1 MEESTKN
8 AEAKKVKKRGHRPLI
23 VAQSPAEKAH
33 IMVPAMC
40 STAIYRLRG
49 ELGLG
54 SCGAA
59 IHWLVHH
66 ARPDLIPAPEP
77 PTKTKSSKTCSSRK
91 TDSVDH
97 DPIPKPAY
105 MARADGDTPVSDF
118 PATAPAA
125 RSPVRATVVQASTV
139 VFDTPATLDKA
150 ERLIAGA
157 AAYGSQLVVFPEAF
171 VGGYPRSLRFD
182 ATNPTEGD
190 GLQRY
195 YASAIDVPGPEVERL
210 AKIAGKYKVHLVM
223 GVVERAGFY
232 LYSTMLFFDSQ
243 GQHLGQHR
251 KITLVAS
258 ESAVWNSGG
267 KSTLPIYETSIG
279 KIGGLTCWDNKWP
292 LLRTELYDKGVEI
305 YCAPTADAGEIWK
318 ASMIHIALEGGCFVL
333 SANQFCR
340 RRDYPFPP
348 GDSNGDASLD
358 AITCAGGSVIISPSG
373 TILAGPSYHGECLI
387 SADLEMKTKAPGERS
402 EQLSCVEHVSSRITF
417 SSLLMGMP
425 RICLSS
431 VFSSF
436 HGYKVQG
443 KTCLL
448 A

>member
-77 PTKTKSSKTCSSRK
+77 PTKTKSSKTCPSRK

-125 RSPVRATVVQASTV
+125 RSLVRATVVQASTV

-157 AAYGSQLVVFPEAF
+157 AAYGSKLVVFPEAF
-171 VGGYPRSLRFD
+171 VGGYPRSVRFD

-195 YASAIDVPGPEVERL
+195 HASAIDVPGPEVERL

-267 KSTLPIYETSIG
+267 KSTLPIYKTSIG

-340 RRDYPFPP
+340 RRDYPFPH
-348 GDSNGDASLD
+348 GDSNGDASVD

-387 SADLEMKTKAPGERS
+387 SADLDLGDIILAKTQYGGIRTMS
-402 EQLSCVEHVSSRITF
+402 
-417 SSLLMGMP
+417 G
-425 RICLSS
+425 
-431 VFSSF
+431 
-436 HGYKVQG
+436 
-443 KTCLL
+443 
-448 A
+448 

>member
-77 PTKTKSSKTCSSRK
+77 PTKTKSSKTCPSRK

-97 DPIPKPAY
+97 DPIPKPAC

-118 PATAPAA
+118 PATAPAE

-139 VFDTPATLDKA
+139 VFDTPATMDKA

-171 VGGYPRSLRFD
+171 VGGYPRSVRFD
-182 ATNPTEGD
+182 ATNPTEGDD

-258 ESAVWNSGG
+258 ESAVWYSGG

-340 RRDYPFPP
+340 RRDYPFLP

-387 SADLEMKTKAPGERS
+387 SADLDLGDIILAKTQYGGIRTKSG
-402 EQLSCVEHVSSRITF
+402 
-417 SSLLMGMP
+417 
-425 RICLSS
+425 
-431 VFSSF
+431 
-436 HGYKVQG
+436 
-443 KTCLL
+443 
-448 A
+448 

>member
-387 SADLEMKTKAPGERS
+387 SADLDLGDIILAKTQYGGIRNMS
-402 EQLSCVEHVSSRITF
+402 
-417 SSLLMGMP
+417 G
-425 RICLSS
+425 
-431 VFSSF
+431 
-436 HGYKVQG
+436 
-443 KTCLL
+443 
-448 A
+448 

>member
-139 VFDTPATLDKA
+139 VFDTPATLADKA

-387 SADLEMKTKAPGERS
+387 SADLDLGDIILAKTQYGGIRNMS
-402 EQLSCVEHVSSRITF
+402 
-417 SSLLMGMP
+417 G
-425 RICLSS
+425 
-431 VFSSF
+431 
-436 HGYKVQG
+436 
-443 KTCLL
+443 
-448 A
+448 

>member
-40 STAIYRLRG
+40 STAIYRLRV
-49 ELGLG
+49 ELGLD

-77 PTKTKSSKTCSSRK
+77 PTKTKSSKTCPSRK

-118 PATAPAA
+118 PATAPPAA

-358 AITCAGGSVIISPSG
+358 SITCAGGSVIISPSG

-387 SADLEMKTKAPGERS
+387 SADLDLGDIILAKTQYGGIRTMS
-402 EQLSCVEHVSSRITF
+402 
-417 SSLLMGMP
+417 G
-425 RICLSS
+425 
-431 VFSSF
+431 
-436 HGYKVQG
+436 
-443 KTCLL
+443 
-448 A
+448 